1 MPKPNKLNYILET
14 CSKSNKMPGV
24 NPAPN
29 VYRNYFLKL
38 THMSLAS
45 PGKKTLKFYI
55 KK

>member
-1 MPKPNKLNYILET
+1 
-14 CSKSNKMPGV
+14 MPGV
-24 NPAPN
+24 NSAPN

-45 PGKKTLKFYI
+45 PGKKNFEIYI